1 MRLAIDLLAV
11 DPHRR
16 IGVETF
22 VKNVIGSLQLHPNTS
37 LLIAQPRDLDVIKV
51 LGDKFFARLS
61 RVNFARYPVTSML
74 VRIILEMVVLGFRC
88 FHHDVALSINNFG
101 PLFGKRGQRRIVV
114 IHDVWFVDAGYEGV
128 WWKKAIFS
136 TLMRVQVRRVDHI
149 VTVSEFS
156 RSAIIHTLGVPR
168 KKISVI
174 QNCIEKDPKT
184 PCPKDIVDRLLNAQ
198 KESKG
203 SDYLL
208 LIGSD
213 RPNKNVIR
221 ALHAYKRLIDND
233 PDGPILRIVG
243 SFCRKFIEECEEIFA
258 KSRQK
263 KLVFHGYVER
273 DAYEELIRRSKGVI
287 FISLYE
293 GFGIPVIEA
302 VSYGKQVLVSAGTVC
317 EEVAGSAGIAVNGR
331 DVEEIASGIRNLWQS
346 EKSMRIE
353 EAEQI
358 LRDYI
363 DCSAQAKKLRKLI
376 EG

>member
-11 DPHRR
+11 DPDRQ

-22 VKNVIGSLQLHPNTS
+22 VKNVIGSLQLDASTS
-37 LLIAQPRDLDVIKV
+37 LLIAQPRNLDVIRV

-61 RVNFARYPVTSML
+61 RVNFARYSVTSMV
-74 VRIILEMVVLGFRC
+74 VRIILEMVVLGFRF

-136 TLMRVQVRRVDHI
+136 TLMRIQVRRIDHI

-156 RSAIIHTLGVPR
+156 RSAIIQTLGVPR

-184 PCPKDIVDRLLNAQ
+184 SCLKDIVGRLLKAQ

-221 ALHAYKRLIDND
+221 VLYAHKRLIDHDAN
-233 PDGPILRIVG
+233 GPILRIVG
-243 SFCRKFIEECEEIFA
+243 SFSPQFIEQCEEIFA
-258 KSRQK
+258 NSRQA

-273 DAYEELIRRSKGVI
+273 DAYEELIRRSKGVM
-287 FISLYE
+287 FVSLYE

-302 VSYGKQVLVSAGTVC
+302 VSYGKQVLVSSGTVC

-331 DVEEIASGIRNLWQS
+331 DVEEIAIGIRELWQS
-346 EKSMRIE
+346 KKSMRIE
-353 EAEQI
+353 EAEHI